1 MLKCRDPFEMD
12 DLFVGIF
19 YNAETEALTNKDE
32 GFREFHAP
40 LKKVYRFVSAV
51 WKKLREKAVVFFNR
65 VYASGYVRMQSKTVV
80 PDRKCF
86 ELPPKGDSRQLDA
99 ASNENTAFKFLPLTE
114 EEKKRFVE
122 SLNEEGKRILAALEG
137 RRKSTKEK
145 LSGRSEAQVGT
156 PDLVGIAPDNETT
169 PKFDKET

>member
-1 MLKCRDPFEMD
+1 MLKCSDPFEMD

-40 LKKVYRFVSAV
+40 VKKIYSFVRAV

-65 VYASGYVRMQSKTVV
+65 VNASGYVHVQSKTVV
-80 PDRKCF
+80 LDRQCS

-99 ASNENTAFKFLPLTE
+99 ASNENTAFEFLPLTE
-114 EEKKRFVE
+114 EEKKKFVE
-122 SLNEEGKRILAALEG
+122 SLNEEGKRLLAALEG
-137 RRKSTKEK
+137 KRESTKEK
-145 LSGRSEAQVGT
+145 LSGRSVAQVVN